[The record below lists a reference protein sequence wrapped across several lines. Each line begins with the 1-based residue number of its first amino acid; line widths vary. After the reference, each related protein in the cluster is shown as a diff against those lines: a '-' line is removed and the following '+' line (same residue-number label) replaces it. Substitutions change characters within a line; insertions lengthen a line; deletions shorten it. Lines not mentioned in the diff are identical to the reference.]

1 MLYHCHNAT
10 MSDFLKGFEDPA
22 AVARYAENPPRYMP
36 GYADVQRMA
45 AVLLA
50 EHVPENGTIMVLGA
64 GGGLEMKVFAEM
76 QPRWRFVGI
85 DPAPEML
92 KLARATLGREEAR
105 AEWVEGYID
114 DAPARAF
121 DGAACL
127 LTLHFLP
134 APERLRTLRE
144 IRARLA
150 PGAPFV
156 AAHSSFPQ
164 APGDRETWLHRYAA
178 FAIAKGADPTQ
189 AEQAAKAVGANLDL
203 LDPEADAD
211 LLRQAGFRDVELFYA
226 AFTWRGWVGLV

>member
-1 MLYHCHNAT
+1 
-10 MSDFLKGFEDPA
+10 MSEFLKGFEDPA

-45 AVLLA
+45 AILLA
-50 EHVPENGTIMVLGA
+50 EHVPDDGTVLVLGA

-76 QPRWRFVGI
+76 QPHWRLVGV

-92 KLARATLGREEAR
+92 KLARATLGPEAPR

-114 DAPARAF
+114 DAPAGPF

-144 IRARLA
+144 IRARLT
-150 PGAPFV
+150 PGAPLV

-164 APGDRETWLHRYAA
+164 AQGLRETWLRRYAA
-178 FAIAKGADPTQ
+178 FAIARGADPAQ
-189 AEQAAKAVGANLDL
+189 ADQAAKAVGANLDL
-203 LDPEADAD
+203 LNPEADAD
-211 LLRQAGFRDVELFYA
+211 LLREAGFRDVELFYA
-226 AFTWRGWVGLV
+226 AFTWRGWVARA